1 MAELGRAG
9 AGLPDDLL
17 KFPYDPVA
25 CAVTGGW
32 NGAVVE
38 AQRLRPWRRASNG
51 SGGARSGCVR
61 RVTRSAAD

>member
-17 KFPYDPVA
+17 NFPYDPVA
-25 CAVTGGW
+25 CAVTAGW

-38 AQRLRPWRRASNG
+38 AQRLRPEMEGDVLRFQLNQDGRLVW
-51 SGGARSGCVR
+51 V
-61 RVTRSAAD
+61 VIDP